1 MKRLIFIF
9 ILFCVGFGTGTMPVV
24 GESMGGLSVA
34 GGVVP
39 HHLLA
44 KEIID
49 DFFEF
54 IAGQEQHPET
64 IILLSPDHFNCSATK
79 EENSFISV
87 GWDKS
92 VTELEDLSTDIDL
105 LKRLTIDNNIISDRS
120 AVLAEFG
127 ITNLLPFIKKYLP
140 ETKIVPILIPE
151 SITQEEVI
159 KLVQTIDQVSDEQT
173 IIIASVDFSH
183 YLPAGAAIFHDAR
196 SIRVLLNFEESE
208 FENIEVDSWQ
218 SLYAMR
224 LFAKLRGSENP
235 AIVVHKNS
243 LDFLPCDFNST
254 TSYFSVVFR
263 KGIPENNLQVETIL
277 LAGDMMLGRGIEELM
292 KENSIYYPFLKI
304 VQLLRDVDVVFANL
318 EGPIV
323 ENIEDIEE
331 TAMDESKFNFRP
343 EVLEALKWSRIN
355 LLSLA
360 NNHIMDRD
368 KEGLEETL
376 DWLQR
381 YQIRFI
387 GTPLS
392 APVFSHSK
400 NIKNYYFAT
409 EQSVFLAFNRVLPF
423 IDYQEEINKGIQKAR
438 QSNPEKIIIVSMH
451 WGNEYQAHSGIDER
465 ELAGKI
471 VDAGA
476 DITIGHHP
484 HVVWEIEMIKGKPV
498 FYSLGNFI
506 FDRQFLP
513 QTREGLVIGL
523 IISTDKL
530 TFHLFPIK
538 NQSGQPILM
547 EQNEKEL
554 FLKSLAEKS
563 NKSLRE
569 SIKKGI
575 IELELVN

>member
-1 MKRLIFIF
+1 MKKIIKLIL
-9 ILFCVGFGTGTMPVV
+9 ILYLFYVGFGVGAMPAV
-24 GESMGGLSVA
+24 GESMGGLPVA

-44 KEIID
+44 KEIIE

-79 EENSFISV
+79 KENSFISV
-87 GWDKS
+87 GWKES
-92 VTELEDLSTDIDL
+92 VTELKGLSTDIDL
-105 LKRLTIDNNIISDRS
+105 LKRLTINNNIISDRS
-120 AVLAEFG
+120 TVLAEFG

-140 ETKIVPILIPE
+140 ETKIIPILIPE

-159 KLVQTIDQVSDEQT
+159 KFVQTVNHVSNEQA

-183 YLPAGAAIFHDAR
+183 YLPAGAAIFHDTK

-218 SLYAMR
+218 SLYAVR
-224 LFAKLRGSENP
+224 LYAKLHGSENP
-235 AIVVHKNS
+235 AIIAHKNS
-243 LDFLPCDFNST
+243 VDFLPCDFNST
-254 TSYFSVVFR
+254 TSYFSVVFQ

-277 LAGDMMLGRGIEELM
+277 LAGDMMLGRGIEKLI

-304 VQLLRDVDVVFANL
+304 VQLLRGVDVVFANL
-318 EGPIV
+318 EGPII
-323 ENIEDIEE
+323 ENIQE
-331 TAMDESKFNFRP
+331 TAMDEPKFTFRP
-343 EVLEALKWSRIN
+343 KVLEAVKWSRIN

-387 GTPLS
+387 GSPLPALANS
-392 APVFSHSK
+392 T

-409 EQSVFLAFNRVLPF
+409 DQSVFLAFNRVLPY
-423 IDYQEEINKGIQKAR
+423 IDYQAEIIKEIQKAR
-438 QSNPEKIIIVSMH
+438 QSNPGKIIIVSMH
-451 WGNEYQAHSGIDER
+451 WGNEYQTNSSINQR

-476 DITIGHHP
+476 DIIMGHHP
-484 HVVWEIEMIKGKPV
+484 HVVWEIEIIKGKPV

-506 FDRQFLP
+506 FDQQFLP
-513 QTREGLVIGL
+513 EIKEGLAIGL
-523 IISTDKL
+523 TISTDKL

-538 NQSGQPILM
+538 NQEGQPILM
-547 EQNEKEL
+547 DQNETEL
-554 FLKSLAEKS
+554 FLKNLAEKS
-563 NKSLRE
+563 DKRLWE

-575 IELELVN
+575 IELELVR

>member
-1 MKRLIFIF
+1 MKRLMLIL
-9 ILFCVGFGTGTMPVV
+9 ILFCVGFSAGTTPVV
-24 GESMGGLSVA
+24 GESKGGLPVA

-44 KEIID
+44 KEIVE

-79 EENSFISV
+79 EGNSFISV
-87 GWDKS
+87 GWNES
-92 VTELEDLSTDIDL
+92 FNELEGLSTDIDL
-105 LKRLTIDNNIISDRS
+105 LKRLTVNNNIISDRS

-140 ETKIVPILIPE
+140 ETKIISILIPE

-159 KLVQTIDQVSDEQT
+159 KFVRTINQVSNEQT

-183 YLPAGAAIFHDAR
+183 YLPAGAAVFHDTR

-218 SLYAMR
+218 SLYAVR

-235 AIVVHKNS
+235 AIIAHKNS
-243 LDFLPCDFNST
+243 VDFLPCDFNST
-254 TSYFSVVFR
+254 TSYFSVVFQ
-263 KGIPENNLQVETIL
+263 KGIPENNFQVETIL
-277 LAGDMMLGRGIEELM
+277 LAGDMMPGRGIEKLM

-304 VQLLRDVDVVFANL
+304 VQLLRGVDVVFANL

-331 TAMDESKFNFRP
+331 TAMDEPKFNFRP
-343 EVLEALKWSRIN
+343 EVLEAVKWSRIN
-355 LLSLA
+355 LLSLT
-360 NNHIMDRD
+360 NNHILDRG

-381 YQIRFI
+381 YRIRSI
-387 GTPLS
+387 GVPLP
-392 APVFSHSK
+392 AFAHSR
-400 NIKNYYFAT
+400 NIKDYYFAT

-423 IDYQEEINKGIQKAR
+423 IDYQEEIIKGIQKAR
-438 QSNPEKIIIVSMH
+438 QSNPGKIIIVSMH
-451 WGNEYQAHSGIDER
+451 WGDEYQANSGIDER
-465 ELAGKI
+465 ELAAKI

-476 DITIGHHP
+476 DIIIGHHP
-484 HVVWEIEMIKGKPV
+484 HVVWEIEIVKGKPV

-513 QTREGLVIGL
+513 ETREGLTIGL
-523 IISTDKL
+523 TISDDKL

-538 NQSGQPILM
+538 NQSGQPVLM
-547 EQNEKEL
+547 EQDESEL
-554 FLKSLAEKS
+554 FLKNLAEKS
-563 NKSLRE
+563 DKRLWE

>member
-1 MKRLIFIF
+1 MKRLVLVL
-9 ILFCVGFGTGTMPVV
+9 ILFCVGFGVGAMPVV
-24 GESMGGLSVA
+24 GESMGGFPVA

-44 KEIID
+44 KEIIE

-54 IAGQEQHPET
+54 IAGQEEHPET
-64 IILLSPDHFNCSATK
+64 IILLSPDHFNCSSTK
-79 EENSFISV
+79 KGNSFISV
-87 GWDKS
+87 DWIES
-92 VTELEDLSTDIDL
+92 ATELEGLSTDIDL

-127 ITNLLPFIKKYLP
+127 ITNLLLFIKKYLP
-140 ETKIVPILIPE
+140 QTKIVPILIPE

-159 KLVQTIDQVSDEQT
+159 KFVQTINQLSNEQA

-183 YLPAGAAIFHDAR
+183 YLSAGAAVFHDTK

-218 SLYAMR
+218 SLYAVR
-224 LFAKLRGSENP
+224 LFAKIRGSEKP
-235 AIVVHKNS
+235 VIIAHKNS
-243 LDFLPCDFNST
+243 VDFLPCDFNST
-254 TSYFSVVFR
+254 TSYFSVVFQ
-263 KGIPENNLQVETIL
+263 KGIPENIFQVETIL
-277 LAGDMMLGRGIEELM
+277 LAGDMMLGRGIEKLM

-304 VQLLRDVDVVFANL
+304 VQLLRGVDVVFANL

-331 TAMDESKFNFRP
+331 TTIDEPKFIFRP
-343 EVLEALKWSRIN
+343 EVLEAVKWSRIN

-360 NNHIMDRD
+360 NNHIMDRG

-381 YQIRFI
+381 YQIRSI
-387 GTPLS
+387 GAPLP
-392 APVFSHSK
+392 AFAHSK
-400 NIKNYYFAT
+400 NIKNDYFAS
-409 EQSVFLAFNRVLPF
+409 EQSVFLAFNRVFPY
-423 IDYQEEINKGIQKAR
+423 IDYQEEIIKGIQKAR

-465 ELAGKI
+465 ELAAKI
-471 VDAGA
+471 IDAGA
-476 DITIGHHP
+476 DIIIGHHP
-484 HVVWEIEMIKGKPV
+484 HVVCEIEMVKGKPV

-547 EQNEKEL
+547 EQNESEL
-554 FLKSLAEKS
+554 FLKNLAEKS
-563 NKSLRE
+563 DKSLWE

>member
-1 MKRLIFIF
+1 
-9 ILFCVGFGTGTMPVV
+9 
-24 GESMGGLSVA
+24 MGGLPVA

-44 KEIID
+44 KEIIE

-54 IAGQEQHPET
+54 ISGQEEHPET

-79 EENSFISV
+79 KESSFISV

-92 VTELEDLSTDIDL
+92 VTELEGLSTDIDL
-105 LKRLTIDNNIISDRS
+105 LKRMTIDNNIIPDRS

-140 ETKIVPILIPE
+140 QTKIIPILIPE

-159 KLVQTIDQVSDEQT
+159 KFVRTINQVSNEQT

-183 YLPAGAAIFHDAR
+183 YLPAVAAVFHDTR

-224 LFAKLRGSENP
+224 LFAKLRGGENP
-235 AIVVHKNS
+235 AIIAHKNS
-243 LDFLPCDFNST
+243 VDFLPCDFNST
-254 TSYFSVVFR
+254 TSYFSVVFQ
-263 KGIPENNLQVETIL
+263 KGIPEDNLQVETIL
-277 LAGDMMLGRGIEELM
+277 LAGDMMPGRGIEKLM

-304 VQLLRDVDVVFANL
+304 VQLLRGVDVVFANL

-331 TAMDESKFNFRP
+331 TAMDEPKFNFRP
-343 EVLEALKWSRIN
+343 EVLEAVKWSRIN

-360 NNHIMDRD
+360 NNHIMDRG

-381 YQIRFI
+381 YRIRSI
-387 GTPLS
+387 GVPLP
-392 APVFSHSK
+392 AFAHSR
-400 NIKNYYFAT
+400 NIKDYYFAT

-423 IDYQEEINKGIQKAR
+423 IDYQEEIIKGIQKAR
-438 QSNPEKIIIVSMH
+438 QFNPEKIIIVSMH

-476 DITIGHHP
+476 DIIIGHHP
-484 HVVWEIEMIKGKPV
+484 HVVWEIEIVKGKPV

-513 QTREGLVIGL
+513 ETREGLTIGL
-523 IISTDKL
+523 TISDDKL

-538 NQSGQPILM
+538 NQSGQPVLM
-547 EQNEKEL
+547 EQDESEL
-554 FLKSLAEKS
+554 FLKNLAEKS
-563 NKSLRE
+563 DKRLWE

>member
-1 MKRLIFIF
+1 MRRLVGLTLL
-9 ILFCVGFGTGTMPVV
+9 LFVFYMSVVPVFGDNSREVNI
-24 GESMGGLSVA
+24 A

-44 KEIID
+44 KEIIE

-79 EENSFISV
+79 KENSFISV
-87 GWDKS
+87 GWKES
-92 VTELEDLSTDIDL
+92 IAELECLSVDIDL
-105 LKRLTIDNNIISDRS
+105 LKRLTINNNIISDRS

-127 ITNLLPFIKKYLP
+127 ITNLLLFIKKYLP
-140 ETKIVPILIPE
+140 ETKIIPILIPE

-159 KLVQTIDQVSDEQT
+159 NFVQTINHVSNEQA

-183 YLPAGAAIFHDAR
+183 YLPAGATIFHDTK
-196 SIRVLLNFEESE
+196 SIRVLLNFEEE
-208 FENIEVDSWQ
+208 DFENIEVDSWQ
-218 SLYAMR
+218 SLYAVR

-235 AIVVHKNS
+235 AIIAHKNS
-243 LDFLPCDFNST
+243 VDFLPCDFNST
-254 TSYFSVVFR
+254 TSYFSVVFQ

-277 LAGDMMLGRGIEELM
+277 LGGDMMLGRGIEKLI

-304 VQLLRDVDVVFANL
+304 VQLLRGVDIVFANL
-318 EGPIV
+318 EGSIA
-323 ENIEDIEE
+323 ENRSGISEDEF
-331 TAMDESKFNFRP
+331 KFVFHP
-343 EVLEALKWSRIN
+343 KMFEAVSWSRIN

-360 NNHIMDRD
+360 NNHTTDLG
-368 KEGLEETL
+368 KEGLEETK

-387 GTPLS
+387 GAPLL
-392 APVFSHSK
+392 APAFANSK

-409 EQSVFLAFNRVLPF
+409 EQSVFLAFNRVLPY
-423 IDYQEEINKGIQKAR
+423 IDYQAEIIKGIQKAR
-438 QSNPEKIIIVSMH
+438 QSNPEKIIVVSVH
-451 WGNEYQAHSGIDER
+451 WGKEYESISSQEQQ
-465 ELAGKI
+465 ELARHI
-471 VDAGA
+471 ITAGA
-476 DITIGHHP
+476 DIIAGHHP
-484 HVVWEIEMIKGKPV
+484 HVVQEVELVENRPV

-506 FDRQFLP
+506 FDQQFLP
-513 QTREGLVIGL
+513 ETREGLVIGL
-523 IISTDKL
+523 TISTDKL
-530 TFHLFPIK
+530 TFRLFPIK

-547 EQNEKEL
+547 EQNETEL
-554 FLKSLAEKS
+554 FLKNLAGKS
-563 NKSLRE
+563 DKRLWE

>member
-1 MKRLIFIF
+1 MKRLVLILY
-9 ILFCVGFGTGTMPVV
+9 LFCVGFGAGAMPVV
-24 GESMGGLSVA
+24 GESMGGLTVV

-44 KEIID
+44 KEIIE

-54 IAGQEQHPET
+54 IAGQEEHPKT

-92 VTELEDLSTDIDL
+92 VTELEGLSTDIDL
-105 LKRLTIDNNIISDRS
+105 LKRMTIDNNIISDRS

-140 ETKIVPILIPE
+140 QTKIIPILIPE
-151 SITQEEVI
+151 SITQEGVI
-159 KLVQTIDQVSDEQT
+159 KFVRAIDQVSNEQT

-183 YLPAGAAIFHDAR
+183 YLPAGAAIFHDTR
-196 SIRVLLNFEESE
+196 SIRVLLNCEESE

-235 AIVVHKNS
+235 AIIAHKNS
-243 LDFLPCDFNST
+243 VDFLPCDFNST
-254 TSYFSVVFR
+254 TSYFSVVFQ
-263 KGIPENNLQVETIL
+263 KGIAENNFQVETIL
-277 LAGDMMLGRGIEELM
+277 LAGDMMPGRGIEELM

-304 VQLLRDVDVVFANL
+304 VQLLRGVDVVFANL

-331 TAMDESKFNFRP
+331 TAMDEPKLNFRP
-343 EVLEALKWSRIN
+343 EVLEAVKWSRIN
-355 LLSLA
+355 LLSIA

-376 DWLQR
+376 YWLQR
-381 YQIRFI
+381 YRINFI
-387 GTPLS
+387 GAPLP
-392 APVFSHSK
+392 AFAHSI
-400 NIKNYYFAT
+400 NIKNYYFAS
-409 EQSVFLAFNRVLPF
+409 EQSLFLAFNRVLPY
-423 IDYQEEINKGIQKAR
+423 IDYQEEIIKGIEKAR
-438 QSNPEKIIIVSMH
+438 QSNPGKIIIVSMH

-471 VDAGA
+471 IDAGA
-476 DITIGHHP
+476 DIIMGHHP
-484 HVVWEIEMIKGKPV
+484 HVVWEIEMVKGKPV

-513 QTREGLVIGL
+513 ETREGLTIGL
-523 IISTDKL
+523 TISTDKL

-538 NQSGQPILM
+538 NQSGQPVLM
-547 EQNEKEL
+547 EQSESEL
-554 FLKSLAEKS
+554 FLKNLAEKS
-563 NKSLRE
+563 DKRLWE

>member
-1 MKRLIFIF
+1 MRRLVGLTLL
-9 ILFCVGFGTGTMPVV
+9 LFVFYMSVVPVFGDNSREVNI
-24 GESMGGLSVA
+24 A

-44 KEIID
+44 KEIIE

-79 EENSFISV
+79 KENSFISV
-87 GWDKS
+87 GWKES
-92 VTELEDLSTDIDL
+92 IAELECLSVDIDL
-105 LKRLTIDNNIISDRS
+105 LKRLTINNNIISDRS

-127 ITNLLPFIKKYLP
+127 ITNLLLFIKKYLP
-140 ETKIVPILIPE
+140 ETKIIPILIPE

-159 KLVQTIDQVSDEQT
+159 NFVQTINHVSNEQA

-183 YLPAGAAIFHDAR
+183 YLPAGAAIFHDTK
-196 SIRVLLNFEESE
+196 SIRVLLNFEEE
-208 FENIEVDSWQ
+208 DFENIEVDSWQ
-218 SLYAMR
+218 SLYAVR

-235 AIVVHKNS
+235 AIIAHKNS
-243 LDFLPCDFNST
+243 VDFLPCDFNST
-254 TSYFSVVFR
+254 TSYFSVVFQ

-277 LAGDMMLGRGIEELM
+277 LGGDMMLGRGIEKLI

-304 VQLLRDVDVVFANL
+304 VQLLRGVDVVFANL
-318 EGPIV
+318 EGPII
-323 ENIEDIEE
+323 ENIQE
-331 TAMDESKFNFRP
+331 TAMNEPKFNFRP
-343 EVLEALKWSRIN
+343 EVLKAVKWSRIN

-360 NNHIMDRD
+360 NNHIMDRG

-387 GTPLS
+387 GAPLP
-392 APVFSHSK
+392 APSFAHSK

-409 EQSVFLAFNRVLPF
+409 KQSVFLAFNRVLPY
-423 IDYQEEINKGIQKAR
+423 IDYQAEIIKGIQKAR

-476 DITIGHHP
+476 DIIIGHHP
-484 HVVWEIEMIKGKPV
+484 HVVWEIEMVKGKPV

-513 QTREGLVIGL
+513 ETREGLTIGL
-523 IISTDKL
+523 TISNDKL
-530 TFHLFPIK
+530 TFRLFPIK
-538 NQSGQPILM
+538 DQSGQPVLM
-547 EQNEKEL
+547 EHNETEL
-554 FLKSLAEKS
+554 FLKNLAEKS
-563 NKSLRE
+563 DKSLWE

-575 IELELVN
+575 IELGILN